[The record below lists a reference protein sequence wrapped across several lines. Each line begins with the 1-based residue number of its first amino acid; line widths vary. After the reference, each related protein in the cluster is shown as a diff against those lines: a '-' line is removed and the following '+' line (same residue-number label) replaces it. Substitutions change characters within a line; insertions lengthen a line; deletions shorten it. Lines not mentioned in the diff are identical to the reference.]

1 MTKIFVYINGEK
13 FFLNKKISLQNLLKF
28 LDLNTKGIVIEQEK
42 VLVEKEFYS
51 KTYLINSTSLEILS
65 LVGGG

>member
-1 MTKIFVYINGEK
+1 MIKIFVYINGEK

-28 LDLNTKGIVIEQEK
+28 LDLNTKGIVIEHEK

-51 KTYLINSTSLEILS
+51 KTFLINSTSLEILS

>member
-1 MTKIFVYINGEK
+1 MTKIFVHINGEK

-28 LDLNTKGIVIEQEK
+28 LDLNTKGIVIEHEK
-42 VLVEKEFYS
+42 VLVEKELYS
-51 KTYLINSTSLEILS
+51 KTFLINSTSLEILS

>member
-28 LDLNTKGIVIEQEK
+28 LDLNTKVIVIEQEK